1 MGLEYTIYE
10 FEDSER
16 NFEDPLKAVNDLV
29 TAGCEDATEID
40 RHSVVLL
47 GTEFVITA
55 TTVHLLMG
63 TAIRNHSSRDKPYFK
78 TTITYEGEL
87 DTNVIERYR
96 IFYQRDPKLC
106 RTSESEL

>member
-29 TAGCEDATEID
+29 TAGCEEATEID

-47 GTEFVITA
+47 GTDLVITA
-55 TTVHLLMG
+55 TTVHLLRG
-63 TAIRNHSSRDKPYFK
+63 TAIRNHSSRDKPYFE
-78 TTITYEGEL
+78 TTLTSFGEL
-87 DTNVIERYR
+87 NTDVVERYKR
-96 IFYQRDPKLC
+96 FYLRDPKPY
-106 RTSESEL
+106 RISESEL